1 MKNCIKKYI
10 VLIIAIA
17 LLISG
22 MTVYATAAAQTSLP
36 LLVGETAVL
45 IDAKSGMVLYN
56 KSMDEQ
62 REPASTTKIITGLLA
77 IENLDLDKVVT
88 IDEET
93 SVTEGSRIYLLEGE
107 QITVRDLLYALFLE
121 SANDAAVALAKEM
134 AGSIDDFA
142 IMMNE
147 KAIEL
152 GAKNTNFVNPHGLH
166 AEGHLTT
173 AYDMAMMAKAAMEN
187 ETFRKYVTTYKHTI
201 PATNMQ
207 DTRYLYNTNRLLYD
221 TKTKVSANGEIR
233 TAKYEGVTGIKTGYT
248 SHAGGCLAAS
258 ALRDGTELIA
268 VVMKSTDSG
277 RFGDSIA
284 LLDWGFENYKTVQTL
299 EKGDKAGE
307 IRVKGGAVK
316 YVSLVAEKDCYATV
330 PIGGSTEDLT
340 RVVKAADEIEVPVKK
355 GQSAGTIDFFSDDI
369 LVNSVNLVAA
379 EDVEKGGPLSV
390 FGISDKTAN
399 KIFISAGVF
408 FGVIAAAAGGLLY
421 IRRHNRKKSRLRRAE
436 RAMKLAMERE
446 MQKVYEN
453 KERYRR

>member
-10 VLIIAIA
+10 VLIITIA
-17 LLISG
+17 LLVSG
-22 MTVYATAAAQTSLP
+22 MTVYATAATQTSLP

-93 SVTEGSRIYLLEGE
+93 SFTEGSRIYLLEGE

-173 AYDMAMMAKAAMEN
+173 AYDMAMIAKAAMEN

-299 EKGDKAGE
+299 KKGDKAGE
-307 IRVKGGAVK
+307 IKVKGGAVK
-316 YVSLVAEKDCYATV
+316 SISLVAEKDCYATV
-330 PIGGSTEDLT
+330 PIGGSAEDLT
-340 RVVKAADEIEVPVKK
+340 RVVKAAEEIEAPVKK
-355 GQSAGTIDFFSDDI
+355 GQSVGTIDYFSEDV
-369 LVNSVNLVAA
+369 LVTSVNLVAA

-390 FGISDKTAN
+390 LGISDKAAN

-408 FGVIAAAAGGLLY
+408 FGVIAAAAGALLFV
-421 IRRHNRKKSRLRRAE
+421 RRQNKKKSRLRRAE